1 MTRFETTV
9 AIARPRDAVFA
20 YVADPRYF
28 PEWNSAVESV
38 VPLND
43 ATPAAGGRYVMQ
55 RRLPIGAATNELEI
69 VMWRP
74 PKELAIR
81 TTRGPTPFVYRYAF
95 ASTGAGTLVR
105 LYADVRV
112 GSGAPLFGPLAAQ
125 AIKRGVNANFA
136 TLRDILE
143 RGDSLPTP
151 EEQEDAIANP
161 WRAAVAVP
169 AQSNRTA
176 DNCVAR

>member
-9 AIARPRDAVFA
+9 AIARPRDTVFA
-20 YVADPRYF
+20 YVADPRHL

-43 ATPAAGGRYVMQ
+43 ATPATGGRYVIQ
-55 RRLPIGAATNELEI
+55 RQLPTGAATNELEI
-69 VMWRP
+69 VTLRP

-81 TTRGPTPFVYRYAF
+81 TTSGPTPFIYRYELAT
-95 ASTGAGTLVR
+95 TGAGTLVR

-112 GSGAPLFGPLAAQ
+112 GGAAPLLGPLAAQ
-125 AIKRGVNANFA
+125 AIRRGVNANFA

-143 RGDSLPTP
+143 RGDS
-151 EEQEDAIANP
+151 
-161 WRAAVAVP
+161 
-169 AQSNRTA
+169 
-176 DNCVAR
+176 